1 MSKKKIEILGDED
14 SPELEPKQPAEDEKV
29 EPEKEDVISES
40 ADEDI
45 AEQLEA
51 SKKENEENY
60 DRFLRVSAEFEN
72 YKKRQSREMVEFR
85 KYANQSLIRDILP
98 VIDNLERAISSTE
111 VGTEEGNGILEGIAL
126 TFKDLLKI
134 LEKYDVQPIDAVGA
148 PFDPNFHQAVSQE
161 ASDDYP
167 ENTVLHELQK
177 GYLLHDRLVRPSMV
191 IVSTPKSK
199 RDDGE
204 NTDDADAS

>member
-14 SPELEPKQPAEDEKV
+14 SPELEPKQPVEEEKV
-29 EPEKEDVISES
+29 EPEQEDVLSES
-40 ADEDI
+40 TDGDI
-45 AEQLEA
+45 AEQLDA
-51 SKKENEENY
+51 AKKENEENY

-111 VGTEEGNGILEGIAL
+111 NGTEEGNGIREGIAL

-134 LEKYDVQPIDAVGA
+134 LEKYHVQPIDAVGT

-161 ASDDYP
+161 ASDEYP

-191 IVSTPKSK
+191 IVSTPTTK

-204 NTDDADAS
+204 NSDDADAS